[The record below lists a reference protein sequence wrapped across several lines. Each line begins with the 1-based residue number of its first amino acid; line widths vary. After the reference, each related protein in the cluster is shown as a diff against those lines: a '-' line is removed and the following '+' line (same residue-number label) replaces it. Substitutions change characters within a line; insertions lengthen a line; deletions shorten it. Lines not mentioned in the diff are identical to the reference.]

1 MNTTSLKTIISKRFG
16 ESVTDVLPN
25 IFKVEGKFNQRN
37 FATYYFDCSDN
48 LLSEDFDLLDYQKKL
63 LSDDYY
69 RSTGPLQWNFYLYFV
84 TDSKDLSFEKKISI
98 ESDKAFTR
106 KLVTTEEELIK
117 LIEVQT
123 KLKAQPKT
131 KLDTALL
138 SVWKSKLKTSGLNG
152 IYLHKDYPKINE
164 VFQLFL
170 DKYDFREPL
179 EEDRSVSPLETQTGA
194 ISSFEMD
201 GFRSFKQNKCFEF
214 KKVNLIRGVNGT
226 GKTSLL
232 EGIELCI
239 CGQTIENSSK
249 KEPFA
254 KLEVT
259 YQNGSKDNYTPG
271 DNKKFQARDRAW
283 YGNNTLRGNTLS
295 IGYHVYN
302 FFDSDAAFRFTHESN
317 TGEAVQQIFSR
328 IVLGEQTNLVFDRIE
343 RFNEKLISELKQV
356 KGQLKDK
363 SDERLMYQGRLNEF
377 DSSSAIISTL
387 GEIIE
392 SLTKVKWI
400 GADLLLS
407 DGSNRMEFQ
416 TQLSK
421 VISFFRMLQ
430 DAPWID
436 SPSINILQ
444 SELTTLR
451 QLIKDSDAFK
461 LSFQDA
467 FDQINDIVKSKHTA
481 DRQIKVL
488 DKAAKYFL
496 EGDIKEING
505 LQAKIDQFNK
515 DIVWLER
522 LISVGD
528 GLKQIENVSIQDAHK
543 SNTEALRAIEEETQ
557 KLINELSAIEKSVG
571 VLNKLRTDLKR
582 IGTQYV
588 ELSNDPKHCPLCN
601 SHFPTGE
608 VLKAIEAVQNQI
620 DEAEVI
626 NSLTSRITVNN
637 EKLLNI
643 KDILGRLNELKSEL
657 LDQNIIVQP
666 EFEKLTI
673 DQLSRNLNSYR
684 VELMTQVERLNKI
697 NIHFIESKLSEN
709 ELADFNLQL
718 KQAGIDFLIG
728 NTDLKIFEETRKQK
742 RDTYEELSKKEA
754 ELRALREKNENQVI
768 KAISD
773 YLKELSIVSN
783 ELEKYVEKIKD
794 RFSKVNGIVDSYS
807 IIKSTISIDGNES
820 LSEIKTKIEV
830 IEDLFKKYNE
840 IETQNKLR
848 NEYVQK
854 IDSLKI
860 VIQDLDGRN
869 SRLNSAKETLDE
881 IINNNN
887 RENYLKDFF
896 TENRQAIL
904 DIFKV
909 IHLPNEFNDIQF
921 ESSDV
926 IKLKDKNTGELRDLS
941 EISTGQKSA
950 FILSLFLTL
959 SNNLQNGPP
968 LIFFDDPIAYVDD
981 INTLSFLDF
990 LRDRVITTDKQ
1001 VFFATANS
1009 KLANLFQQKFDFLG
1023 DDFKVIKLEKS
1034 LVGSR

>member
-16 ESVTDVLPN
+16 ETVTDVLPN
-25 IFKVEGKFNQRN
+25 IFKIEGKFNQRN
-37 FATYYFDCSDN
+37 FATYYFDCSNN

-84 TDSKDLSFEKKISI
+84 TDSKDLSFEKKVSI

-123 KLKAQPKT
+123 KLKAQPKS

-138 SVWKSKLKTSGLNG
+138 SVWKSKLKTAGLNG
-152 IYLHKDYPKINE
+152 IYLQKDYPKINE

-170 DKYDFREPL
+170 DKQDFREPL
-179 EEDRSVSPLETQTGA
+179 EEGRSVSPLETQTGI
-194 ISSFEMD
+194 ISSLEMEA
-201 GFRSFKQNKCFEF
+201 FRSFKQNKSFEF

-239 CGQTIENSSK
+239 CGQTIENGSK
-249 KEPFA
+249 KEPFT
-254 KLEVT
+254 KLEVA
-259 YQNGSKDNYTPG
+259 YQNGAKDKYTPE

-343 RFNEKLISELKQV
+343 RFYEKLISELKQV
-356 KGQLKDK
+356 KAQLKDR
-363 SDERLMYQGRLNEF
+363 SDEKLMYQGRLNEF
-377 DSSSAIISTL
+377 DSSSVIISTL

-392 SLTKVKWI
+392 NLTNVKWT

-407 DGSNRMEFQ
+407 DGGNRVEFQ

-436 SPSINILQ
+436 SPSISTLE
-444 SELTTLR
+444 SELKVLR
-451 QLIKDSDAFK
+451 QLIKDTDAFK

-467 FDQINDIVKSKHTA
+467 FDQIDDIVKSKNTA
-481 DRQIKVL
+481 DRQIKIL

-496 EGDIKEING
+496 EKDIKEING
-505 LQAKIDQFNK
+505 LQTKIDELNK
-515 DIVWLER
+515 NIAWLER
-522 LISVGD
+522 LVTAGD
-528 GLKQIENVSIQDAHK
+528 FLKELENISIQDSLN
-543 SNTEALRAIEEETQ
+543 SNTETLRTLEEETQ
-557 KLINELSAIEKSVG
+557 KLTTELNAIERSVG

-588 ELSNDPKHCPLCN
+588 EMSHDPKHCPLCN

-608 VLKAIEAVQNQI
+608 VLKAIESVQNQI

-626 NSLTSRITVNN
+626 NSLTSRIATNN
-637 EKLLNI
+637 EKILVI
-643 KDILGRLNELKSEL
+643 RDILARLDKLKSEL
-657 LDQNIIVQP
+657 LAQNIIVLP
-666 EFEKLTI
+666 EFDKLAI
-673 DQLSRNLNSYR
+673 GQLSTNLNVHR
-684 VELMTQVERLNKI
+684 FELMAQVERLNMI
-697 NIHFIESKLSEN
+697 NGHFIDSKLSEN
-709 ELADFNLQL
+709 ELIDFNLQL
-718 KQAGIDFLIG
+718 KQAGIDFFIG
-728 NTDLKIFEETRKQK
+728 NTELKTFEEKRKQK
-742 RDTYEELSKKEA
+742 RDTYEELSKKEG
-754 ELRALREKNENQVI
+754 ELREHREKDENKVI

-773 YLKELSIVSN
+773 YLKEINIVSN
-783 ELEKYVEKIKD
+783 DLEKSVEKIKD
-794 RFSKVNGIVDSYS
+794 RFSKVSGIVDSYS
-807 IIKSTISIDGNES
+807 IVKPIVSIDESES
-820 LSEIKTKIEV
+820 LSEIKTKIEI

-860 VIQDLDGRN
+860 MIQDLDGRN
-869 SRLNSAKETLDE
+869 SRLNSAKETLEE

-909 IHLPNEFNDIQF
+909 IHLPNEFDDIQF
-921 ESSDV
+921 ESSDAV
-926 IKLKDKNTGELRDLS
+926 KLKDKNTGKLRDLT

-959 SNNLQNGPP
+959 NNNLQNGPP
-968 LIFFDDPIAYVDD
+968 LIVFDDPIAYVDD

-1023 DDFKVIKLEKS
+1023 DDFKVIKLEKNA
-1034 LVGSR
+1034 VN

>member
-1 MNTTSLKTIISKRFG
+1 MNTASLKTIISKRFG
-16 ESVTDVLPN
+16 ENVTDVLPN
-25 IFKVEGKFNQRN
+25 IFKIEGKFNQRN
-37 FATYYFDCSDN
+37 FATYYFDCSNN

-84 TDSKDLSFEKKISI
+84 TDSKELSFAKKVSI

-138 SVWKSKLKTSGLNG
+138 SVWKSKLRTSGLNG
-152 IYLHKDYPKINE
+152 IYLPKDYPKINE

-170 DKYDFREPL
+170 DKQDFREPL
-179 EEDRSVSPLETQTGA
+179 EEDRPISPLEIQTGI
-194 ISSFEMD
+194 ISSLEMD
-201 GFRSFKQNKCFEF
+201 AFRSFKQNKSFEF

-239 CGQTIENSSK
+239 CGQTIENGSK
-249 KEPFA
+249 KEPFT
-254 KLEVT
+254 KLEIA
-259 YQNGSKDNYTPG
+259 YQNGSKDKYTPE

-343 RFNEKLISELKQV
+343 RFHEKLISELKQV
-356 KGQLKDK
+356 NGQLKDK
-363 SDERLMYQGRLNEF
+363 SNEKLMYQGRLNEF

-392 SLTKVKWI
+392 SLTEVKWT

-407 DGSNRMEFQ
+407 DGSNRVEFQ

-421 VISFFRMLQ
+421 VTSFFRMLQ

-436 SPSINILQ
+436 SPSISTLE
-444 SELTTLR
+444 SELKILR
-451 QLIKDSDAFK
+451 QLIKDSDAFN

-467 FDQINDIVKSKHTA
+467 FDQIDDIVKSKNTA
-481 DRQIKVL
+481 DRQIKIL
-488 DKAAKYFL
+488 EKAAKYFL
-496 EGDIKEING
+496 ETDIKEING
-505 LQAKIDQFNK
+505 LQTKIDLFNK
-515 DIVWLER
+515 NIAWLGR
-522 LISVGD
+522 LVTVGVD
-528 GLKQIENVSIQDAHK
+528 LKEIENVSIQDAHK
-543 SNTEALRAIEEETQ
+543 SNTEALRAVEEETQ
-557 KLINELSAIEKSVG
+557 KLTMELSAIEKSVG

-608 VLKAIEAVQNQI
+608 VLKAIESVQNQI
-620 DEAEVI
+620 DEADVI
-626 NSLTSRITVNN
+626 NSLTSRITTNN
-637 EKLLNI
+637 QKLLDI
-643 KDILGRLNELKSEL
+643 KDILARLNELKSEL
-657 LDQNIIVQP
+657 SAQNIIVQP
-666 EFEKLTI
+666 EFEKLAI
-673 DQLSRNLNSYR
+673 SQLSSNLNAHR
-684 VELMTQVERLNKI
+684 VELMAQVERLNRI

-709 ELADFNLQL
+709 ELTDFNLQL

-728 NTDLKIFEETRKQK
+728 NTDLKTFEEKRKQK
-742 RDTYEELSKKEA
+742 TDTYEELLKKEA
-754 ELRALREKNENQVI
+754 ELRALRAKNENQVI

-773 YLKELSIVSN
+773 YLKEFNIVSSD
-783 ELEKYVEKIKD
+783 LERYLEKIKD
-794 RFSKVNGIVDSYS
+794 RLSKLNGIIDSYS
-807 IIKSTISIDGNES
+807 AVKPIIRIDESES

-830 IEDLFKKYNE
+830 IEDLFERYNE

-860 VIQDLDGRN
+860 AIQTLDETN
-869 SRLNSAKETLDE
+869 SRLNKAKETIEE

-896 TENRQAIL
+896 TENKQAIL

-909 IHLPNEFNDIQF
+909 IHLPNEFDDIQF
-921 ESSDV
+921 ESSDA
-926 IKLKDKNTGELRDLS
+926 IKLKDKNTSELRDLS

-959 SNNLQNGPP
+959 NNNLQNGPP

-1034 LVGSR
+1034 LTT